1 MLKINKTIAETSK
14 DIRDVGY
21 KIGQLIQM
29 VTVLIVA
36 TVVLAG
42 LTLLRLAK

>member
-1 MLKINKTIAETSK
+1 MLKITRAVADAGQE
-14 DIRDVGY
+14 IRDVGY
-21 KIGQLIQM
+21 KVGQLIQL

-42 LTLLRLAK
+42 LTLLKLAD